1 MHIAGLVLG
10 GTTTG
15 LAASAAKV
23 WSPGGNVMC
32 LYDKRT
38 VACALNSGDGY
49 MVGINNQLVQVN
61 DSHGHKV
68 FRRVQ
73 P

>member
-1 MHIAGLVLG
+1 MSCACTTRERLPVL
-10 GTTTG
+10 
-15 LAASAAKV
+15 LK
-23 WSPGGNVMC
+23 
-32 LYDKRT
+32 
-38 VACALNSGDGY
+38 SGDGY